1 VDERPAANASPLI
14 FLSRAGLLDLL
25 KIEGK
30 EIVVPN
36 PVAEEIQRR
45 GPDDLTAQAL
55 EKTAWLTIV
64 EAPPIPDTLRAW
76 DLGDGETSVLAWGHA
91 YPRTVLII
99 DDLAA
104 RRCAATYG
112 IPVRGTLGLI
122 LTAKKRGIIPQARP
136 VLGKLR
142 QSGMY
147 MSDRILNQTLA
158 LIGE

>member
-25 KIEGK
+25 KLEGK

-36 PVAEEIQRR
+36 PVAGEIRRR

-55 EKTAWLTIV
+55 EETPWLTIV
-64 EAPPIPDTLRAW
+64 EAPTIPDALRAW

-91 YPRTVLII
+91 NPGTVVII

-112 IPVRGTLGLI
+112 IPV
-122 LTAKKRGIIPQARP
+122 
-136 VLGKLR
+136 
-142 QSGMY
+142 SF
-147 MSDRILNQTLA
+147 
-158 LIGE
+158 